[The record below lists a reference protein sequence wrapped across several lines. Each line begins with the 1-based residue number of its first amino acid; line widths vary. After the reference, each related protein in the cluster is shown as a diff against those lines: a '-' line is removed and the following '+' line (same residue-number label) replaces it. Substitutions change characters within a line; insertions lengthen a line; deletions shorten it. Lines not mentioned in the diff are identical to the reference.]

1 MGVQLTSLIEPK
13 QISFEDL
20 AGKTIAIDAF
30 NTLYQFL
37 SIIRDRMT
45 GEPLKDSEGRIT
57 SHLSGLLYRT
67 SKLAEF
73 GIRPVF
79 VFDGEPPAF
88 KARTAEERKKARK
101 EAEEAWIEHLQAGR
115 FEEARKAATRSTRLT
130 GEMIGQSK
138 ELLGA
143 MGIPYVQ
150 AKSEGEAQAAY
161 MARKGLVYASASQ
174 DWDSLL
180 FGAPRMLKNLAIS
193 GKRKVANKEKYVDIS
208 PEIIELEDVLRNL
221 GISQDQ
227 LITLG
232 ILVGTDYNPEGIKG
246 IGPKKSLALVKEN
259 KTLENIMKQVEWPFE
274 ITAEEIFEFFKNPP
288 AEELEIPK
296 AELDPEKL
304 RQIMVAEHGFSGER
318 VSKVIEMLK
327 NSQNKEKS
335 GLGRFFGGK

>member
-45 GEPLKDSEGRIT
+45 GEQLKDSEGRIT

-67 SKLAEF
+67 SKLVGF

-88 KARTAEERKKARK
+88 KAKTVEERKKARK
-101 EAEEAWIEHLQAGR
+101 EAEEQWISHLQAGR
-115 FEEARKAATRSTRLT
+115 FEEARKAATRSARLT

-143 MGIPYVQ
+143 MGISYVQ

-161 MARKGLVYASASQ
+161 MAKKGTVYASASQ

-193 GKRKVANKEKYVDIS
+193 GKRKVANKEKYTDVS
-208 PEIIELEDVLRNL
+208 PELIELEEALKNL

-227 LITLG
+227 LIILG

-246 IGPKKSLALVKEN
+246 IGPKKALAFVKEF
-259 KTLENIMKQVEWPFE
+259 KTLENVVKQVEWPFE
-274 ITAEEIFEFFKNPP
+274 ITPEEIFDFFKNPP
-288 AEELEIPK
+288 VEEMEIPK

-304 RQIMVAEHGFSGER
+304 KQIMVSEHGFSEER
-318 VSKVIEMLK
+318 VAKVIEMLK
-327 NSQNKEKS
+327 ASNKKEHS
-335 GLGRFFGGK
+335 GLGRFFG